1 MLYDMEDYAGF
12 VQPYDTLNIIS
23 SQPNAGLVVESQVI
37 NTLLPEGLRG
47 EIF

>member
-1 MLYDMEDYAGF
+1 MLYDMEYASHYQ
-12 VQPYDTLNIIS
+12 QPYDTLQIIS
-23 SQPNAGLVVESQVI
+23 SQPNEGLTVDSQVI